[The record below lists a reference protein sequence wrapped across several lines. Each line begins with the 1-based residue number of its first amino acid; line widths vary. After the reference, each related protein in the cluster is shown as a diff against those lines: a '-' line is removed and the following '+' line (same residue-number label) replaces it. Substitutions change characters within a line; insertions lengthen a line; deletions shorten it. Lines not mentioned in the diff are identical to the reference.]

1 MYIASDRIVSLF
13 CAANHKCIL
22 GEFRCSDNTC
32 IPRDRMCNGVQ
43 DCVDGA
49 DEEEVLCK
57 LFCCL
62 NYFRKCRIIH
72 KLCMWVVNFPVI
84 SDYRLIDDYTDQSG
98 KKLLYGPF
106 TPIVSDNSA

>member
-1 MYIASDRIVSLF
+1 MYISSDRIVSLF

-57 LFCCL
+57 LFCC
-62 NYFRKCRIIH
+62 
-72 KLCMWVVNFPVI
+72 
-84 SDYRLIDDYTDQSG
+84 
-98 KKLLYGPF
+98 
-106 TPIVSDNSA
+106 